1 MRHKLLNQKE
11 QICSRHL
18 NRGQSWK
25 PAAKFLSLLVTVIF
39 GFFSIVATGGSG
51 GSSTSTSS
59 IDTSQLSTYVMP
71 TEVSAVPADSSASD
85 PSASINRS
93 FLSNLRAMTATDD
106 GTDYSNAETR
116 KFVEEHALMQFDILQ
131 NVLNALSQTNYTDE
145 IGNGPYKAMVAFQ
158 DEENGTSKKSLEAW
172 VCQADAIKVNGED
185 ALRARAWIEEQDE
198 EGTELIKAEFK
209 IYAPPTQ
216 NEDGSYADYGRW
228 DLNVKFGDDGTKD
241 FFAASC
247 DLNDDNLS
255 VIKIHEKFEESG
267 PSSSMEIPVEMAGIM
282 YRSAT
287 TGYGKVKYPDFEA
300 MFGPEADPNLTEF
313 PMLEAVYAY
322 NSNYL
327 AVKEGDSGNNQGTPV
342 YKDRDEIVEMTHRY
356 GVYNADTGEDVMKS
370 KSFGFPIYWTTNGI
384 TKRAFYGAW
393 QGRHQLWTQDG
404 ESIAEGTTV
413 TREDHDPNVTPETYI
428 VGPTF
433 NGVLSKRAYISA
445 SLEDIKDIPVEI
457 WINNDYNLFYQSGKW
472 YLCSQIEWGDMG
484 PSCAVENLIDFDAEI
499 GLASLVV
506 GANDT
511 KKHVNINGF
520 DESAMENKNYVYELA
535 SSDNGYQAGFYEATI
550 TEGDFGPVTTV
561 LDPRQPLDT
570 SKVTQLWIHT
580 GGQIYV
586 EYTGDTTNGKTGWVE
601 KELINFNM
609 MNWTPEFADSS
620 HDKNFILPENKE
632 LYINMQGSN
641 YVVRKETGQDPTC
654 KLELQTAVN
663 PNNVNDI
670 VPNGTVFKDPW
681 NPDTSSTYEF
691 ITDPDDPQGRYLML
705 VYKTIGDND
714 KDQNGNPNEGIVE
727 GGIVS
732 NIWGIEATIDSETVA
747 FNWEYSASG
756 GWGSVSY
763 LKNSN
768 GTYKLLD
775 DPIRFNSTT
784 AANGAG
790 QNKTIALQFD
800 GWMMGLPDMYW
811 ELQKNGWI
819 MTDDIANK
827 VINLPAGFEVTSTVG
842 TEYLVKPLEI
852 SQFLKVTTDTTGLPD
867 VALGENV
874 DLATVPDFVEHNMGD
889 MPTNVELKYSEGNP
903 VE

>member
-1 MRHKLLNQKE
+1 MKHKFLNKE
-11 QICSRHL
+11 EQTCSRHL

-25 PAAKFLSLLVTVIF
+25 PAVKFLSLLVIVIF

-59 IDTSQLSTYVMP
+59 TDTSQLSTYVMP

-93 FLSNLRAMTATDD
+93 FLSNLRAMAATDD

-116 KFVEEHALMQFDILQ
+116 KFVEEHALMQFDMLQ
-131 NVLNALSQTNYTDE
+131 NVLDALSQTNYTDE
-145 IGNGPYKAMVAFQ
+145 IGNGAYKAMVAFQ

-172 VCQADAIKVNGED
+172 VCQSDAMED
-185 ALRARAWIEEQDE
+185 DDGNSYLSARAWIEEQDE
-198 EGTELIKAEFK
+198 EGTELVKAEFK

-313 PMLEAVYAY
+313 PMFEAVYAY
-322 NSNYL
+322 NSSYL
-327 AVKEGDSGNNQGTPV
+327 AVKDGDEETV

-356 GVYNADTGEDVMKS
+356 GVYNADTGEDMMKS
-370 KSFGFPIYWTTNGI
+370 KSFGFPIYWTTNEI

-404 ESIAEGTTV
+404 ESITEGTTV
-413 TREDHDPNVTPETYI
+413 TREDHDPNATPETYI

-433 NGVLSKRAYISA
+433 NGVLSKRAYVDA
-445 SLEDIKDIPVEI
+445 SLDDIKDIPVEI

-472 YLCSQIEWGDMG
+472 YHCSQIEWGGEG
-484 PSCAVENLIDFDAEI
+484 PSCAAENLVDFDAEI

-506 GANDT
+506 GADDT

-520 DESAMENKNYVYELA
+520 DESVMENKSYVYELA
-535 SSDNGYQAGFYEATI
+535 SSDNGNQAGFYEATM

-561 LDPRQPLDT
+561 IDPRQPLDT
-570 SKVTQLWIHT
+570 SKVTQLWIYI

-586 EYTGDTTNGKTGWVE
+586 EYKGEGSWVE

-620 HDKNFILPENKE
+620 HDKNFILPENRE

-641 YVVRKETGQDPTC
+641 YVVRKETGQEPTC

-663 PNNVNDI
+663 PDNVNDI
-670 VPNGTVFKDPW
+670 VPDGTVFKDPW
-681 NPDTSSTYEF
+681 NPDASSTYEF
-691 ITDPDDPQGRYLML
+691 ITDPDDAQGRYLML

-714 KDQNGNPNEGIVE
+714 KDQEGTPNAGVEE

-732 NIWGIEATIDSETVA
+732 NIWGIEATIASETVA
-747 FNWEYSASG
+747 FNWEYNAEG

-790 QNKTIALQFD
+790 QDKTISLQFD
-800 GWMMGLPDMYW
+800 GWMMGLPDMHW
-811 ELQKNGWI
+811 ELQKNGWV

-842 TEYLVKPLEI
+842 TEYLVKPLET

-867 VALGENV
+867 VALGEDV

-889 MPTNVELKYSEGNP
+889 MPTDVELKYSEGKP
-903 VE
+903 IE